1 MNKASSLK
9 KIGLLAVTSL
19 TLTACINLGGT
30 KLPGQT
36 GGDDLFS
43 GSLQAAMELGVPMR
57 CTYEVDGMEYEGI
70 VMGKKYAGKVKQ
82 QNRIQ
87 NVVMADNFM
96 YTWEDGKTQGLKIAF
111 NPEDF
116 KADAEDLKN
125 APEAEQVALPDVN
138 YKCLPSL
145 VTNADFTPPQ
155 SVTFMDL
162 DQLLQGNLTPEQLK
176 ALEQMGQ

>member
-1 MNKASSLK
+1 
-9 KIGLLAVTSL
+9 
-19 TLTACINLGGT
+19 
-30 KLPGQT
+30 
-36 GGDDLFS
+36 
-43 GSLQAAMELGVPMR
+43 
-57 CTYEVDGMEYEGI
+57 
-70 VMGKKYAGKVKQ
+70 MGKKYAGKVKQ

-125 APEAEQVALPDVN
+125 APEAEQVVLPDVN